1 MRSCRQQQADA
12 MGLQA
17 ADGSDGSPRASGS
30 DNSDLKGS
38 HYAVPDVHDAS
49 LLDEARALIN
59 SQRAQ

>member
-1 MRSCRQQQADA
+1 